1 MIDPLYKLK
10 KVAEEQ
16 KDALKDMLASG
27 AAKDFNDYSRG
38 VGAIM
43 SFDLILTEIDDLERR
58 MAEE

>member
-1 MIDPLYKLK
+1 MINPMYKLK
-10 KVAEEQ
+10 KIAEEQ
-16 KDALKDMLASG
+16 KKDLTDMLASG
-27 AAKDFNDYSRG
+27 AAKDFNDYCRA